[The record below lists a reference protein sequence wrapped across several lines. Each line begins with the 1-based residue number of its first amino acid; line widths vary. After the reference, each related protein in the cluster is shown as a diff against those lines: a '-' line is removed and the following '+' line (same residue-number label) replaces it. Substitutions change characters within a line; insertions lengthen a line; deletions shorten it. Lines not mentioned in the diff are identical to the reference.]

1 MAQPGRVFAQTPSLS
16 APIEFAIDAL
26 ARQACDD
33 AAQLHEVLHAHACIE
48 KLIAPERTSDLEGL
62 VTTRSELGALL
73 RLANAELQRCIS
85 ALDSSTSQLR
95 NALIA
100 EEMGKKP
107 A

>member
-1 MAQPGRVFAQTPSLS
+1 MAQPARVLAQSQSPS
-16 APIEFAIDAL
+16 APIESAIDAL

-33 AAQLHEVLHAHACIE
+33 AAQLQEVLHAHACIE

-85 ALDSSTSQLR
+85 AVDSTTSRLR
-95 NALIA
+95 QALTA
-100 EEMGKKP
+100 GETNSKP

>member
-1 MAQPGRVFAQTPSLS
+1 MAQSAPTHTPSNPPALE
-16 APIEFAIDAL
+16 PTIDAL
-26 ARQACDD
+26 ALQACDD
-33 AAQLHEVLHAHACIE
+33 AAQLQEVLHAHACIE

-85 ALDSSTSQLR
+85 AVDSTTSQLR
-95 NALIA
+95 QALTA
-100 EEMGKKP
+100 GETNSKP